1 MAPSKLLFR
10 VQIKKLSTYLWVP
23 KTRETSFGFWKWHTA
38 VWQKKIVVYLDKGL
52 CKIGLKKLENRLKR
66 SAQDHWTERDKSD
79 DDGFLTCKDKSYYT
93 LSVQHFLTKN
103 WKQDRVDIKVE

>member
-1 MAPSKLLFR
+1 MYSRAPGTGGFS
-10 VQIKKLSTYLWVP
+10 
-23 KTRETSFGFWKWHTA
+23 SFGFWKWHTA
-38 VWQKKIVVYLDKGL
+38 LWQKKIVVYLDKGL

-79 DDGFLTCKDKSYYT
+79 DDGFLTCKDKSNYN
-93 LSVQHFLTKN
+93 LSVQHFTLTKN

>member
-1 MAPSKLLFR
+1 MTHCSL
-10 VQIKKLSTYLWVP
+10 T
-23 KTRETSFGFWKWHTA
+23 
-38 VWQKKIVVYLDKGL
+38 KKIVVYLDKGL

-93 LSVQHFLTKN
+93 LSVQHFTLTKN
-103 WKQDRVDIKVE
+103 WKQDRVGIKVVQFSRTC